1 MFDPWNSSIMM
12 MSSDLIN
19 GDKGSPSIWP
29 FPNGTCPIY
38 RLAPETLTE
47 ILMFCFQYV
56 DTESLLFS
64 SDEEEE
70 WNAMYDANVFIASLM
85 LVCRH
90 WRDVILHTSA
100 FWSCVMIGERA
111 RLTRLPPHLE
121 RSHITPIRV
130 YLRGCH
136 PNFLPIINF
145 HLWRTKE
152 LYLWFE
158 ERHPFERVAL
168 EALSMP
174 AQRLQVLFVKMVET
188 QGTLLPHMFSG
199 FAPRLRQIYLSPL
212 CLRPVDYF
220 ANLTHLRLANQADNW
235 EWKLSTLL
243 DTLEASPNLEV
254 LDLFAVL
261 DDDTPLDGPK
271 RVVALPKLS
280 VFELTY
286 YEEDVVSLILTH
298 ISIPVSTRL
307 IIGDIVEGSSVSEVF
322 PIDVTHLENLSQI
335 TRIYVN
341 HQHDF
346 VTFAGFGEDGHSSL
360 LYDSSYH
367 DNMFETSTWR
377 TLGDFLNVKK
387 LTELWIDI
395 SCPRREC
402 DCDGLS
408 KLDSAELWAT
418 ILEPMANL
426 RLISVGHNSA
436 RAIIKALTP
445 GVSTNSAPSI
455 RAPSLKEFLVY
466 DPHSIS
472 AHLLDRLHL
481 HVALAGPPIDEL
493 LVLSGLQG
501 MFATQIHVQDGEQ
514 EGTKAIT
521 NPLLCQQWRQGSADP
536 NKKASLEESEADA
549 DLKNASMKRCRK
561 SEDGVNVVV
570 KCFCRMRAGSCRN
583 KCLDEDTLRRVDTSL
598 KGYALLDCVR

>member
-1 MFDPWNSSIMM
+1 MM

-19 GDKGSPSIWP
+19 GDKSTGRQSIGFPPQGSPSIWP

-121 RSHITPIRV
+121 RSHSTAIRV

-136 PNFLPIINF
+136 PDFLPIINS

-158 ERHPFERVAL
+158 EGHPFERVAL
-168 EALSMP
+168 EALSTP

-188 QGTLLPHMFSG
+188 QSTLLPHMFSG
-199 FAPRLRQIYLSPL
+199 FAPCLRQIYLSPL
-212 CLRPVDYF
+212 CLRPVNYF

-235 EWKLSTLL
+235 EWTLSTLL
-243 DTLEASPNLEV
+243 DTLEASPNLTV

-271 RVVALPKLS
+271 RVVSLPKLS

-286 YEEDVVSLILTH
+286 YEENVVSLILTH

-408 KLDSAELWAT
+408 KLDNTELWAT

-436 RAIIKALTP
+436 RAIVKALTP
-445 GVSTNSAPSI
+445 GVSTNSAASI
-455 RAPSLKEFLVY
+455 RAPNLKEFIVY
-466 DPHSIS
+466 DPHGIS
-472 AHLLDRLHL
+472 AHLLDRLVRRRHQCKRALQHL

-501 MFATQIHVQDGEQ
+501 VFATQVCVEFGVGFNERSQISIPMCRSEESYTWRFNPARGILYVQDCDERHRSS
-514 EGTKAIT
+514 ET
-521 NPLLCQQWRQGSADP
+521 RSAGQM
-536 NKKASLEESEADA
+536 A
-549 DLKNASMKRCRK
+549 M
-561 SEDGVNVVV
+561 
-570 KCFCRMRAGSCRN
+570 
-583 KCLDEDTLRRVDTSL
+583 
-598 KGYALLDCVR
+598 